1 MSKYA
6 EIQTTI
12 RDAPALVAALRE
24 LYPNSTVEVYNQPA
38 TCRGYAGATLAAHII
53 VRNVGRYHTDLGFLR
68 DDTGCYRAVVDDHN
82 SDGQAQ
88 KLIGRITQHYAAAR
102 TLAAAKRKGYRL
114 QSREVTPA
122 GEIRLIFQGRS

>member
-12 RDAPALVAALRE
+12 RDASALVAALGE
-24 LYPNSTVEVYNQPA
+24 LYPNSTVEVYHEPT
-38 TCRGYAGATLAAHII
+38 TCRGYAGATLQAHII
-53 VRNVGRYHTDLGFLR
+53 VRNVGRYGTDVGFLAV
-68 DDTGCYRAVVDDHN
+68 DGTFRAVVDDHN

-102 TLAAAKRKGYRL
+102 TLMAAKRKGYRL

-122 GEIRLIFQGRS
+122 GEIRLVFQGRS